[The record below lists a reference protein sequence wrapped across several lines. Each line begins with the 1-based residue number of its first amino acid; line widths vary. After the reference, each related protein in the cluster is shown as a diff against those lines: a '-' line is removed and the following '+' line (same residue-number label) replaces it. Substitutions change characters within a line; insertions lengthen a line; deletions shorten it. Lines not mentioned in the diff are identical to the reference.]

1 MLIKYIHLLKM
12 KPNNRPMKNLV
23 FLYLSFLCFPTATF
37 GQNVSHFNNFQNFLE
52 SYQKDSALSAAQHLA
67 QESTILLNML
77 LHDSFAQKFLT
88 TALSPKDSV
97 FNYELLNMMATD
109 KNATLANSVK
119 PLALWVKAKQ
129 STIKHE
135 DLKKIV
141 EKTIEIHDKLTFG
154 RGNKTERYALLIHQ
168 IAQQNPN
175 CSAVA
180 DTLFSHLTNRLAGL
194 VASQYFY
201 SEGLYREHKIDRA
214 YFRFLFASANFL
226 KSNQLKIL
234 GKASEAETYLQ
245 KAAEFSPDES
255 DRFNQAAYFYEN
267 VFLFNNTDEPVF
279 QKLFVELL
287 IKADR
292 KSEATQLLIEMAKND
307 PFYIATLKEYY
318 EKQQISKE
326 PFVDYWRKVFL
337 GERKDAFPFKLKL
350 LDGTWFDLSQ
360 HKGKWILIDFWGT
373 WCGPC
378 VAELPE
384 IQKFYE
390 KVKSQKDLTMVTIA
404 CGDTYER
411 VTKFMAQKKYSFP
424 VIMSDGNVEKM
435 YPVGGYPTK
444 VLVTPQGKRFEI
456 PSGVDWQSRISL
468 YQKYY

>member
-12 KPNNRPMKNLV
+12 KPNNSLMKNLAP
-23 FLYLSFLCFPTATF
+23 FYLFFLCLPAATF
-37 GQNVSHFNNFQNFLE
+37 GQNVSHFNRFQNFLE
-52 SYQKDSALSAAQHLA
+52 SYQKDSALFSARHLA
-67 QESTILLNML
+67 QESTIQLNML

-129 STIKHE
+129 SEIKGE

-141 EKTIEIHDKLTFG
+141 ENITDIHDKLLPEHSN
-154 RGNKTERYALLIHQ
+154 RTERYALLIYQ
-168 IAQQNPN
+168 IAQKYPD
-175 CSAVA
+175 CSQAA
-180 DTLFSHLTNRLAGL
+180 DTLYSRLTKRLAGL
-194 VASQYFY
+194 VASEYFFH
-201 SEGLYREHKIDRA
+201 EVEKREYKIARA

-226 KSNQLKIL
+226 KSNQLKKVGNL
-234 GKASEAETYLQ
+234 SAAEIFLQ

-318 EKQQISKE
+318 EKQQIGKE

-404 CGDTYER
+404 CRDTYER

-435 YPVGGYPTK
+435 YPVGEYPTK
-444 VLVTPQGKRFEI
+444 VLVTPQGKRFRI
-456 PSGVDWQSRISL
+456 PFGVDWQSRIKT
-468 YQKYY
+468 YQKY